1 MTIEK
6 EPNSMNSTLPQKLM
20 REPTVHFFIIALII
34 FALYAIT
41 QSRNENLLEIDQR
54 EIDARIFMQELSRGE
69 ELSPEQRELVTAF
82 YIEEQ
87 ILVREALS
95 MELDNDERIHD
106 ILAQKMRHVL
116 SGSIIQPSTDE
127 LRAYYEENSS
137 RFETPASLTLD
148 ELVFDSR
155 DPLTDSIVDS
165 LQQGAETDAL
175 LSMAEGT
182 AAPLPNV
189 NSVDLANIFDQ
200 EFAGRVLAA
209 DIDQW
214 VGPFISN
221 RGQHWLRI
229 IKRNPAG
236 IPPLQ
241 EIADL
246 VRLEWITTEEET
258 RLQQEVDKLWNEY
271 TIVISNNESD

>member
-6 EPNSMNSTLPQKLM
+6 ELIPTSTPLLQKLM
-20 REPTVHFFIIALII
+20 GEPTVHFLFIALFI
-34 FALYAIT
+34 FSLYAIT
-41 QSRNENLLEIDQR
+41 QSENENLLEIDQR

-69 ELSPEQRELVTAF
+69 ELSLEQRELVTAF

-116 SGSIIQPSTDE
+116 SGNIIQPTDAE
-127 LRAYYEENSS
+127 LREYFQENST

-155 DPLTDSIVDS
+155 DPLADSIVAA
-165 LQQGAETDAL
+165 LRQGADSATL
-175 LSMAEGT
+175 LSMSQGT
-182 AAPLPNV
+182 VAPLPNV
-189 NSVDLANIFDQ
+189 NSIDLANIFEQ
-200 EFAGRVLAA
+200 EFADRVLAA
-209 DIDQW
+209 DLNQW
-214 VGPFISN
+214 QGPYVSN
-221 RGQHWLRI
+221 RGQHWLRVI
-229 IKRNPAG
+229 EHTPAG
-236 IPPLQ
+236 IPALD

-246 VRLEWITTEEET
+246 VRLEWISTEEES
-258 RLQQEVDKLWNEY
+258 RLQQEVGKLWNEY
-271 TIVISNNESD
+271 TIVINNSEPD

>member
-1 MTIEK
+1 MTIVK
-6 EPNSMNSTLPQKLM
+6 ESIPMNTPLPQKLM
-20 REPTVHFFIIALII
+20 REPTVHFFIIALFI

-41 QSRNENLLEIDQR
+41 QSGSENLLEIDQR

-69 ELSPEQRELVTAF
+69 ELNLEQRELVTAF

-116 SGSIIQPSTDE
+116 SGNIIQPTDDE
-127 LRAYYEENSS
+127 LQAYYEENSA

-155 DPLTDSIVDS
+155 DPLADSIVDS
-165 LQQGAETDAL
+165 LQQSADTDTL
-175 LSMAEGT
+175 LSMSEGT

-200 EFAGRVLAA
+200 QFADRILAA
-209 DIDQW
+209 DLDRW
-214 VGPFISN
+214 EGPFVSN

-229 IKRNPAG
+229 IERSPAR
-236 IPPLQ
+236 IPAL
-241 EIADL
+241 EDIADL
-246 VRLEWITTEEET
+246 VRLEWIATEEET
-258 RLQQEVDKLWNEY
+258 RLQLEVDKLWNEY
-271 TIVISNNESD
+271 TIVISNNEPD

>member
-1 MTIEK
+1 MTIEN
-6 EPNSMNSTLPQKLM
+6 NSMPVNTSLLRKLM
-20 REPTVHFFIIALII
+20 REPTVHFFLIALCI

-41 QSRNENLLEIDQR
+41 QSGNENLLEIDQR

-69 ELSPEQRELVTAF
+69 ELSPEQRERVTAF

-116 SGSIIQPSTDE
+116 SGSIIQPTDDE
-127 LRAYYEENSS
+127 LRQYYEENST

-155 DPLTDSIVDS
+155 DPLADSIVDS
-165 LQQGAETDAL
+165 LRQSADSDTL
-175 LSMAEGT
+175 LAMSEGT

-200 EFAGRVLAA
+200 EFADRILAA
-209 DIDQW
+209 DLDQW
-214 VGPFISN
+214 QGPFISN
-221 RGQHWLRI
+221 RGQHWLRVI
-229 IKRNPAG
+229 ESNPAG
-236 IPPLQ
+236 IPALE

-246 VRLEWITTEEET
+246 VRLEWIAAEEET

-271 TIVISNNESD
+271 TIVISNKEPD

>member
-1 MTIEK
+1 MTTEK
-6 EPNSMNSTLPQKLM
+6 EPMPMNTPLLQKLM
-20 REPTVHFFIIALII
+20 REPTVHFFIIALFI

-41 QSRNENLLEIDQR
+41 QSGNENLLEIDQR

-69 ELSPEQRELVTAF
+69 ELNLEQRELVTAF

-116 SGSIIQPSTDE
+116 SGNIIQPTDDE
-127 LRAYYEENSS
+127 LQAYFVENSS

-155 DPLTDSIVDS
+155 DPLADSIVDALLRS
-165 LQQGAETDAL
+165 VDSATL
-175 LSMAEGT
+175 LSMSQGT
-182 AAPLPNV
+182 VAPLPNV

-200 EFAGRVLAA
+200 EFADRVLAA
-209 DIDQW
+209 DLDQW
-214 VGPFISN
+214 QGPFISN
-221 RGQHWLRI
+221 RGQHWLRVI
-229 IKRNPAG
+229 ERSPAG
-236 IPPLQ
+236 IPALE

-246 VRLEWITTEEET
+246 VRLEWIAAEEET
-258 RLQQEVDKLWNEY
+258 RLQQEVDKLWSEY
-271 TIVISNNESD
+271 TIVINNNEPD

>member
-6 EPNSMNSTLPQKLM
+6 ELIPTSTPLLQKLM
-20 REPTVHFFIIALII
+20 GEPTVHFLFIALFI
-34 FALYAIT
+34 FSLYAIT
-41 QSRNENLLEIDQR
+41 QSENENLLEIDQR

-69 ELSPEQRELVTAF
+69 ELSLEQRELVTAF

-116 SGSIIQPSTDE
+116 SGNIIQPTDAE
-127 LRAYYEENSS
+127 LREYFQENST

-155 DPLTDSIVDS
+155 DPLADSIVAA
-165 LQQGAETDAL
+165 LRQGADSATL
-175 LSMAEGT
+175 LSMSQGT
-182 AAPLPNV
+182 VAPLPNV
-189 NSVDLANIFDQ
+189 NSIDLANIFEQ
-200 EFAGRVLAA
+200 EFADRVLAA
-209 DIDQW
+209 DLNQW
-214 VGPFISN
+214 QGPYVSN
-221 RGQHWLRI
+221 RGQHWLRVI
-229 IKRNPAG
+229 EQTPAG
-236 IPPLQ
+236 IPALD

-246 VRLEWITTEEET
+246 VRLEWISTEEES

-271 TIVISNNESD
+271 TIVINNSEPD

>member
-1 MTIEK
+1 MTTENESI
-6 EPNSMNSTLPQKLM
+6 PMNTPLPQILM
-20 REPTVHFFIIALII
+20 REPTVHFLIIALFI
-34 FALYAIT
+34 FVLYAIT

-69 ELSPEQRELVTAF
+69 ELTREQRELVTAF

-95 MELDNDERIHD
+95 MKLENDERIHD

-116 SGSIIQPSTDE
+116 SGNIIQPTNVE
-127 LRAYYEENSS
+127 LREYFEENSA

-155 DPLTDSIVDS
+155 DPLADSIVDA
-165 LQQGAETDAL
+165 LHLNTDADTL
-175 LSMAEGT
+175 LSMSEGT
-182 AAPLPNV
+182 VAPLPNV

-200 EFAGRVLAA
+200 EFADRILAA
-209 DIDQW
+209 DLGQW
-214 VGPFISN
+214 QGPYVSN
-221 RGQHWLRI
+221 RGQHWLRVI
-229 IKRNPAG
+229 EHTPAG
-236 IPPLQ
+236 IPAL
-241 EIADL
+241 EAIADL
-246 VRLEWITTEEET
+246 VRLEWIAAEEEA

-271 TIVISNNESD
+271 TIVIRNSESD

>member
-1 MTIEK
+1 MTIEN
-6 EPNSMNSTLPQKLM
+6 ESIPMNTSLLQKLI
-20 REPTVHFFIIALII
+20 REPTVHFFIIALLI

-41 QSRNENLLEIDQR
+41 QSGNENLLEIDQR

-69 ELSPEQRELVTAF
+69 ELTLEQRELVTAF

-116 SGSIIQPSTDE
+116 SGNIIQPTDAE
-127 LRAYYEENSS
+127 LRDYFQENST

-155 DPLTDSIVDS
+155 DPLADSIVAA
-165 LQQGAETDAL
+165 LRQGADSATL
-175 LSMAEGT
+175 LSMSQGT
-182 AAPLPNV
+182 VAPLPNV
-189 NSVDLANIFDQ
+189 NSIDLANIFEQ
-200 EFAGRVLAA
+200 EFADRVLAA
-209 DIDQW
+209 DLNQW
-214 VGPFISN
+214 QGPYVSN
-221 RGQHWLRI
+221 RGQHWLRVI
-229 IKRNPAG
+229 EHTPAG
-236 IPPLQ
+236 IPALD

-246 VRLEWITTEEET
+246 VRLEWISTEEES

-271 TIVISNNESD
+271 TIVINNSEPD

>member
-1 MTIEK
+1 MTIENK
-6 EPNSMNSTLPQKLM
+6 SMPMNTPILQKLM
-20 REPTVHFFIIALII
+20 KEPTVHFFIIALLI

-41 QSRNENLLEIDQR
+41 QTGNQNLLEIDQR

-69 ELSPEQRELVTAF
+69 ELSLEQRELVTAF

-116 SGSIIQPSTDE
+116 SGNIIQPTDDE
-127 LRAYYEENSS
+127 LQEYFEENSA

-155 DPLTDSIVDS
+155 DQLAEAIIDALQRSADSD
-165 LQQGAETDAL
+165 TL
-175 LSMAEGT
+175 LSMSEGT
-182 AAPLPNV
+182 VAPLPNV

-200 EFAGRVLAA
+200 EFADRVLAA
-209 DIDQW
+209 DLDQW
-214 VGPFISN
+214 QGPYVSN
-221 RGQHWLRI
+221 RGQHWLRVI
-229 IKRNPAG
+229 ERNPAG
-236 IPPLQ
+236 IPPLE

-246 VRLEWITTEEET
+246 VRLEWIAAEEET

-271 TIVISNNESD
+271 TIVISNTEPD

>member
-1 MTIEK
+1 MTIEN
-6 EPNSMNSTLPQKLM
+6 ESIPMNTSLLQKLI
-20 REPTVHFFIIALII
+20 REPTVHFFIIALLI

-41 QSRNENLLEIDQR
+41 QSGNENLLEIDQR

-69 ELSPEQRELVTAF
+69 ELTLEQRELVTAF

-116 SGSIIQPSTDE
+116 SGNIIQPTDAE
-127 LRAYYEENSS
+127 LREYFQENST

-155 DPLTDSIVDS
+155 DPLADSIVAA
-165 LQQGAETDAL
+165 LRQGADSATL
-175 LSMAEGT
+175 LSMSQGT
-182 AAPLPNV
+182 VAPLPNV
-189 NSVDLANIFDQ
+189 NSIDLANIFEQ
-200 EFAGRVLAA
+200 EFADRVLAA
-209 DIDQW
+209 DLNQW
-214 VGPFISN
+214 QGPYVSN
-221 RGQHWLRI
+221 RGQHWLRVI
-229 IKRNPAG
+229 EHIPAG
-236 IPPLQ
+236 ISALD

-246 VRLEWITTEEET
+246 VRLEWISTEEES

-271 TIVISNNESD
+271 TIVIRNSESD

>member
-6 EPNSMNSTLPQKLM
+6 ELIPTSTPLLQKLM
-20 REPTVHFFIIALII
+20 GEPTVHFLFIALFI
-34 FALYAIT
+34 FSLYAIT
-41 QSRNENLLEIDQR
+41 QSENENLLEIDQR

-69 ELSPEQRELVTAF
+69 ELSLEQRELVTAF

-116 SGSIIQPSTDE
+116 SGNIIQPTDAE
-127 LRAYYEENSS
+127 LREYFQENST

-155 DPLTDSIVDS
+155 DPLADSIVAA
-165 LQQGAETDAL
+165 LRQGADSATL
-175 LSMAEGT
+175 LSMSQGT
-182 AAPLPNV
+182 VAPLPNV
-189 NSVDLANIFDQ
+189 NSIDLANIFEQ
-200 EFAGRVLAA
+200 EFADRVLAA
-209 DIDQW
+209 DLNQW
-214 VGPFISN
+214 QGPYVSN
-221 RGQHWLRI
+221 RGQHWLRVI
-229 IKRNPAG
+229 EHIPAG
-236 IPPLQ
+236 ISALD

-246 VRLEWITTEEET
+246 VRLEWISTEEES

-271 TIVISNNESD
+271 TIVINNSEPD

>member
-6 EPNSMNSTLPQKLM
+6 ESMPTNASPLHKLM
-20 REPTVHFFIIALII
+20 REPTVHFFIIALFI
-34 FALYAIT
+34 FAGYAFT
-41 QSRNENLLEIDQR
+41 QSGSENLLEIDQR

-95 MELDNDERIHD
+95 MDLDNDERIHD

-116 SGSIIQPSTDE
+116 SGNIIQPSNDE
-127 LRAYYEENSS
+127 LQKYYEENNT

-155 DPLTDSIVDS
+155 DPLADSIVDA
-165 LQQGAETDAL
+165 LQQSVDTNTL
-175 LSMAEGT
+175 LSMSEGT
-182 AAPLPNV
+182 LAPLPNV

-200 EFAGRVLAA
+200 EFADRILAA
-209 DIDQW
+209 DVNQW
-214 VGPFISN
+214 EGPYISN
-221 RGQHWLRI
+221 RGQHWLRVI
-229 IKRNPAG
+229 ESNPAG
-236 IPPLQ
+236 IPALE

-246 VRLEWITTEEET
+246 VRLEWIADEEEA
-258 RLQQEVDKLWNEY
+258 RLQIEVDKLWDEY
-271 TIVISNNESD
+271 TIVINNNELD

>member
-6 EPNSMNSTLPQKLM
+6 ELIPTSTPLLQKLM
-20 REPTVHFFIIALII
+20 GEPTVHFLFIALFI
-34 FALYAIT
+34 FSLYAIT
-41 QSRNENLLEIDQR
+41 QSGNENLLEIDQR

-69 ELSPEQRELVTAF
+69 ELSLEQRELVTAF

-116 SGSIIQPSTDE
+116 SGNIIQPTDAE
-127 LRAYYEENSS
+127 LREYFQENST

-155 DPLTDSIVDS
+155 DPLADSIVAA
-165 LQQGAETDAL
+165 LRQGADSATL
-175 LSMAEGT
+175 LSMSQGT
-182 AAPLPNV
+182 VAPLPNV
-189 NSVDLANIFDQ
+189 NSIDLANIFEQ
-200 EFAGRVLAA
+200 EFADRVLAA
-209 DIDQW
+209 DLNQW
-214 VGPFISN
+214 QGPYVSN
-221 RGQHWLRI
+221 RGQHWLRVI
-229 IKRNPAG
+229 DHIPAG
-236 IPPLQ
+236 IPALD

-246 VRLEWITTEEET
+246 VRLEWISTEEES
-258 RLQQEVDKLWNEY
+258 RLQQEVGKLWNEY
-271 TIVISNNESD
+271 TIVINNSEPD

>member
-1 MTIEK
+1 
-6 EPNSMNSTLPQKLM
+6 MNTPLAQKLI

-41 QSRNENLLEIDQR
+41 QSGNENLLEIDQR
-54 EIDARIFMQELSRGE
+54 EINARIFMQELSRGE
-69 ELSPEQRELVTAF
+69 ELSTEQRELVTAF

-116 SGSIIQPSTDE
+116 SGNIIQPSDDE
-127 LRAYYEENSS
+127 LQKYYDANSS
-137 RFETPASLTLD
+137 QFETPASLTLD

-155 DPLTDSIVDS
+155 DSLEDSIIDS
-165 LQQGAETDAL
+165 LRQNANAETL
-175 LSMAEGT
+175 LLMSEGT
-182 AAPLPNV
+182 VAPLPNV

-200 EFAGRVLAA
+200 EFADQILAA
-209 DIDQW
+209 DLDQW
-214 VGPFISN
+214 KGPFISN
-221 RGQHWLRI
+221 RGQHWLRVVE
-229 IKRNPAG
+229 RTPSG
-236 IPPLQ
+236 IPPLAQ
-241 EIADL
+241 IADL
-246 VRLEWITTEEET
+246 VRLEWIAAEEET

-271 TIVISNNESD
+271 TIVINNNEPD